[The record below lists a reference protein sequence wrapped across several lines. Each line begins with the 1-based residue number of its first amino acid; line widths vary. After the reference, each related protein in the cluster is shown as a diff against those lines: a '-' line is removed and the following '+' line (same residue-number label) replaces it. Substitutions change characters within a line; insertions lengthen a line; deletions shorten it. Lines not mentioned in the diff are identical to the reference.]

1 MDVRNYTE
9 ENILQIKKY
18 IESKANV
25 INESISWVDNH
36 LKYEDKNFVLLKL
49 KSAQNKFKKITS
61 SIDSKP
67 VMAVF
72 GASQVGK
79 SYLIKN
85 LLSIKGQPFLIN
97 NNNNNFDFLKDIN
110 PPGTGAEST
119 GVVTRFTVDNHIKFS
134 EFPIT
139 IKLLSAKDILIII
152 LDSFFLDLMK
162 INSPIINNRRDVEA
176 HIKRFELAKET
187 SKQNFLNEYDV
198 LEIKEYFENHLS
210 KHTILFEGLSETRFF
225 ERIGKIIECYEYSEW
240 NQIFNILWNKNEDLS
255 SLFISLIT
263 ELNNLDY
270 VEKGYISFDNV
281 LRGYGEILDVK
292 RLKEI
297 GISTN
302 KTVLKKENGEEKHI
316 EVSYL
321 SALISEL
328 IFSIPQELMDSKMF
342 LKNSDLLDFPGARSR
357 LGIEV
362 EGIHK
367 NVHEMLLRGK
377 VSYLFNK
384 YTDDYSIN
392 NLLFCTN
399 DKQLEVNELSY
410 LLFNWI
416 SKNIGLSIDE
426 RTKSLGNL
434 SVPPLFLI
442 YTFFNNQLKYDTTN
456 DDGFLSI
463 DDKLDYKWNTRFVR
477 FFENEIV
484 TKVRDWHTQW
494 THVSKEFKNF
504 YLLRDFKYS
513 TDTFDG
519 FELQGYETNI
529 KEERVEFFNAL
540 KKSFLNYNFVQ
551 KHFYNPEE
559 SWNMSTSKNE
569 DGSELII
576 QNLEKVSSNYS
587 KINHYLNLLA
597 STILEISDLLKKYIK
612 TDNVT
617 EQKNKNMTLSSAL
630 QFQFNLALSKDMSLY
645 NDFIEKLSIKPVDIY
660 NLLNENRYVDTSTI
674 DQKESTP
681 ASILLT
687 TYPELHNATTY
698 EEALNVLKLKMM
710 LPSTKDVE
718 SLLSDN
724 GIKKE
729 EIFIKKNSL
738 SKSEYYT
745 DLVLSFWTKKIKEAS
760 CFNEFTSMGISINNI
775 DFLTDHLL
783 VLIKKREVKQKLIKI
798 LDEVISEINHNQN
811 NEAFLAETFALII
824 NDFVYNFDIHY
835 LSEEERT
842 ELKNVIN
849 NYSNSYF
856 DKKSLQDSDTIATL
870 FDNTNLDVKTI
881 ALEKYNRWIEFLKL
895 SLLVNSGFVNYDE
908 GANEE
913 LKSIVNQYDNL
924 KLN

>member
-1 MDVRNYTE
+1 M
-9 ENILQIKKY
+9 
-18 IESKANV
+18 
-25 INESISWVDNH
+25 
-36 LKYEDKNFVLLKL
+36 
-49 KSAQNKFKKITS
+49 
-61 SIDSKP
+61 
-67 VMAVF
+67 
-72 GASQVGK
+72 
-79 SYLIKN
+79 
-85 LLSIKGQPFLIN
+85 
-97 NNNNNFDFLKDIN
+97 
-110 PPGTGAEST
+110 
-119 GVVTRFTVDNHIKFS
+119 
-134 EFPIT
+134 
-139 IKLLSAKDILIII
+139 
-152 LDSFFLDLMK
+152 
-162 INSPIINNRRDVEA
+162 
-176 HIKRFELAKET
+176 
-187 SKQNFLNEYDV
+187 
-198 LEIKEYFENHLS
+198 
-210 KHTILFEGLSETRFF
+210 
-225 ERIGKIIECYEYSEW
+225 
-240 NQIFNILWNKNEDLS
+240 
-255 SLFISLIT
+255 
-263 ELNNLDY
+263 
-270 VEKGYISFDNV
+270 
-281 LRGYGEILDVK
+281 
-292 RLKEI
+292 
-297 GISTN
+297 
-302 KTVLKKENGEEKHI
+302 
-316 EVSYL
+316 
-321 SALISEL
+321 
-328 IFSIPQELMDSKMF
+328 
-342 LKNSDLLDFPGARSR
+342 
-357 LGIEV
+357 
-362 EGIHK
+362 
-367 NVHEMLLRGK
+367 
-377 VSYLFNK
+377 
-384 YTDDYSIN
+384 
-392 NLLFCTN
+392 
-399 DKQLEVNELSY
+399 
-410 LLFNWI
+410 
-416 SKNIGLSIDE
+416 
-426 RTKSLGNL
+426 
-434 SVPPLFLI
+434 
-442 YTFFNNQLKYDTTN
+442 
-456 DDGFLSI
+456 
-463 DDKLDYKWNTRFVR
+463 
-477 FFENEIV
+477 
-484 TKVRDWHTQW
+484 
-494 THVSKEFKNF
+494 
-504 YLLRDFKYS
+504 
-513 TDTFDG
+513 
-519 FELQGYETNI
+519 
-529 KEERVEFFNAL
+529 
-540 KKSFLNYNFVQ
+540 NYNFVQ

-745 DLVLSFWTKKIKEAS
+745 DLVLSFWTKKIKEVS
-760 CFNEFTSMGISINNI
+760 CFNKFTSMGISINNI

>member
-1 MDVRNYTE
+1 MDVKNYTE
-9 ENILQIKKY
+9 ENKEQIKNY
-18 IESKANV
+18 IKSKANL
-25 INESISWVDNH
+25 INDSISWVDTH

-49 KSAQNKFKKITS
+49 KSAQNKLKKISS

-85 LLSIKGQPFLIN
+85 LLSIKGQPFIIKN
-97 NNNNNFDFLKDIN
+97 NNQNFDFLKDIN

-119 GVVTRFTVDNHIKFS
+119 GVVTRFTVDNQTKFPD
-134 EFPIT
+134 FPIT

-225 ERIGKIIECYEYSEW
+225 ERIAKIISYYDYSEW
-240 NQIFNILWNKNEDLS
+240 DQIFNILWNRNEDLS
-255 SLFISLIT
+255 SLFVSLIRK
-263 ELNNLDY
+263 LNDLDY
-270 VEKGYISFDNV
+270 VEQGYISFDNV
-281 LRGYGEILDVK
+281 LRGNGEILDVK

-297 GISTN
+297 ENNSN
-302 KTVLKKENGEEKHI
+302 KTILKKENGEERNI
-316 EVSYL
+316 ETSYL

-328 IFSIPQELMDSKMF
+328 IFSIPHELIDSKMF

-357 LGIEV
+357 LGIGV

-416 SKNIGLSIDE
+416 SKNIGQSIDE

-442 YTFFNNQLKYDTTN
+442 YTFFNNQLKYDITN
-456 DDGFLSI
+456 DDGFLST
-463 DDKLDYKWNTRFVR
+463 DDKLDYKWNTRFIR

-484 TKVRDWHTQW
+484 TKARDWHTQW
-494 THVSKEFKNF
+494 THVSKEFNNF

-519 FELQGYETNI
+519 FELEGYETNI
-529 KEERVEFFNAL
+529 KEERVEFLNAL
-540 KKSFLNYNFVQ
+540 KKSFLNYDFVQ
-551 KHFYNPEE
+551 KHFHNPEE
-559 SWNMSTSKNE
+559 SWNMATSKNE

-576 QNLEKVSSNYS
+576 KNLEKVSSNYS
-587 KINHYLNLLA
+587 KINHYLNLLNA
-597 STILEISDLLKKYIK
+597 TIFEISDLLSKYVK

-617 EQKNKNMTLSSAL
+617 EQKNKNMALSSAL
-630 QFQFNLALSKDMSLY
+630 QFQFNLALSKDMSLF
-645 NDFIEKLSIKPVDIY
+645 NGFIEKLLIVPVEIY
-660 NLLNENRYVDTSTI
+660 NLLNENRYIDTSI
-674 DQKESTP
+674 LAQNESTP

-698 EEALNVLKLKMM
+698 DEAIGILKIKMM
-710 LPSTKDVE
+710 LPSAEDVE
-718 SLLSDN
+718 RLLSDN

-729 EIFIKKNSL
+729 EIFVSKNSMT
-738 SKSEYYT
+738 KSEYYT
-745 DLVLSFWTKKIKEAS
+745 ELVLDFWSEKIKNVS
-760 CFNEFTSMGISINNI
+760 YFNEFTSAGISINNI
-775 DFLTDHLL
+775 DFLTDHLV

-835 LSEEERT
+835 LSEVERT
-842 ELKNVIN
+842 ELKNVIS

-856 DKKSLQDSDTIATL
+856 DKKSLQDSNTIAAL

-908 GANEE
+908 SANET
-913 LKSIVNQYDNL
+913 LKSIVYQYE
-924 KLN
+924 KITLN